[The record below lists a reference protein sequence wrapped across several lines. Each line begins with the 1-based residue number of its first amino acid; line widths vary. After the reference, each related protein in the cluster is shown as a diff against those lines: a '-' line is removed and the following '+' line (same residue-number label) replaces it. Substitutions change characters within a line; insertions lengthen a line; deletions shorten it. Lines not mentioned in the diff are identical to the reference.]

1 MFFFFFLSIS
11 LAFSLSFSFYVS
23 LFFNSTLFTAY
34 KLYITIFTQF
44 WSVLWGSQAPARKTY
59 LCT

>member
-1 MFFFFFLSIS
+1 MFFFFFPLHLSHF
-11 LAFSLSFSFYVS
+11 FSLFLF
-23 LFFNSTLFTAY
+23 LCFFFNSTFFTAY